1 MMLIMICWHQQFI
14 FYKQRVNVFTNNDIK
29 YVFINIIGRGE
40 NTLWMGQL
48 GQFHYMCVNYTPT
61 KCVAF
66 NFGFQLWCLGFIFLT
81 FIKLILFN
89 IIWKEKIN
97 LKD

>member
-1 MMLIMICWHQQFI
+1 MHPFI
-14 FYKQRVNVFTNNDIK
+14 VLVNNNVDNDLLAPTNFFYKQHVNVFTNNDIK

-61 KCVAF
+61 TCVA
-66 NFGFQLWCLGFIFLT
+66 LILGFIFGVWVLYFDFHKVNT
-81 FIKLILFN
+81 I
-89 IIWKEKIN
+89 
-97 LKD
+97 